1 MKSRIFPKFRISSVV
16 INLFF
21 AVMAVVAIIPFIY
34 MLFTSF
40 RQVYSLGD
48 LNFRLK
54 DFNINNYRSIFN
66 NFPFLQYFFNS
77 SFVVI
82 LSCFLNIMIA
92 SLAGY
97 GFAKK
102 RFPGREIIFFF
113 FLATLMIPGQ
123 VTIIPVYVIMNK
135 LDLLNTLTSLI
146 LPTIGAFGVFLMRQF
161 MVSLPDELL
170 EAARID
176 GCKEL
181 STFFTIVIPLIKPV
195 IISLTIFTFISVW
208 NDFIWPLVVISDKS
222 KATLTLG
229 LSVLQGVYRTNYGLL
244 MAGSVLTFLPPFLLY
259 IFFQKSFIEGIAL
272 SGIKG

>member
-1 MKSRIFPKFRISSVV
+1 MKGNAFTRFKISSVI

-21 AVMAVVAIIPFIY
+21 AVMAIIAILPFIY

-48 LNFRLK
+48 LNFKLQE
-54 DFNINNYRSIFN
+54 FNINNYKSIFN

-77 SFVVI
+77 SFVVL

-92 SLAGY
+92 SLAGF

-102 RFPGREIIFFF
+102 KFPGREIIFFF

-135 LDLLNTLTSLI
+135 LNLLNTLAALI
-146 LPTIGAFGVFLMRQF
+146 LPTIGAFGVFMMRQF

-181 STFFTIVIPLIKPV
+181 ATYFTIVIPLIRPV

-208 NDFIWPLVVISDKS
+208 NDFIWPLVVISDKT

-259 IFFQKSFIEGIAL
+259 IFFQKKFIEGIAL

>member
-1 MKSRIFPKFRISSVV
+1 MKGRAFPRFAISSVF

-21 AVMAVVAIIPFIY
+21 AIMAIVAILPFVY

-48 LNFRLK
+48 LNFRLQE
-54 DFNINNYRSIFN
+54 FNINNYRSIFN

-102 RFPGREIIFFF
+102 KFPGREIIFFF

-135 LDLLNTLTSLI
+135 VNLLNSLAALI
-146 LPTIGAFGVFLMRQF
+146 LPTVGAFGVFMMRQF

-181 STFFTIVIPLIKPV
+181 ATFFTIVIPLIKPV

-222 KATLTLG
+222 RATLTLG

-259 IFFQKSFIEGIAL
+259 ILFQKKFIEGIAL